1 MDASD
6 GGGLIR
12 HHRFVD
18 AQQTGAAMTY
28 MQGGGNTL
36 FARSA
41 PSEAPGHRSSL
52 SACPPAREKR
62 HHI

>member
-28 MQGGGNTL
+28 MQGGRQYIVCAIGGTG
-36 FARSA
+36 SA
-41 PSEAPGHRSSL
+41 GASILAFRL
-52 SACPPAREKR
+52 PAGT
-62 HHI
+62 